1 VFDAQAGDVYG
12 PERNLPWEKAS
23 ALEAAKANP
32 ITRQQLFI
40 DQMEEYED
48 IDVDALSL
56 LCRGLAVACHEARQ
70 IDAWA
75 EAEAQADELRDM
87 FLASGKSRRSTPR
100 SELPS
105 ARSSEKGGSTPRT
118 ARRGSGGGGQ
128 W

>member
-1 VFDAQAGDVYG
+1 LLG
-12 PERNLPWEKAS
+12 REKAS
-23 ALEAAKANP
+23 ALEAAK
-32 ITRQQLFI
+32 
-40 DQMEEYED
+40 D

-56 LCRGLAVACHEARQ
+56 LYRGLAVACHEAGQ
-70 IDAWA
+70 MDAWA

-105 ARSSEKGGSTPRT
+105 AAANPNPNPNPRSELPSARSSEKGGSTPRT
-118 ARRGSGGGGQ
+118 ARRGSDGGGQ